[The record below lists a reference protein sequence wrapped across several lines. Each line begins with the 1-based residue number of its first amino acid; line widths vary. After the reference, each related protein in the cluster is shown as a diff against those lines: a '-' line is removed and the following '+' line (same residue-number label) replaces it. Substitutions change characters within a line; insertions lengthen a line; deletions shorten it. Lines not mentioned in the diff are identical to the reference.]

1 MSDFW
6 LHILEQFDMSR
17 GDVITIGVFFSGKKI
32 GEAEDLS

>member
-17 GDVITIGVFFSGKKI
+17 DVITIGVFFSGKKI